1 MENPKPPSQ
10 SFEVIRAQTP
20 GQIRSCYPVICQLR
34 PHLASEHS
42 FVEQVQRQ
50 AKQGYQLVYLHE
62 NAQVKA
68 VAGYRFLE
76 CLAWGKILYIDDLV
90 TDGSARN
97 RGFGSVLLT
106 EIIDEARKAQ
116 CDQVHLDSGPHRH
129 EAHRLYLNHGFQI
142 CAYHFA
148 LKL

>member
-1 MENPKPPSQ
+1 MKNPEPMLKS
-10 SFEVIRAQTP
+10 SAVIRAQTAD
-20 GQIRSCYPVICQLR
+20 QIRSCYPVIRQLR
-34 PHLASEHS
+34 PHLSNERS
-42 FVEQVQRQ
+42 FVEQIQRQ
-50 AKQGYQLVYLHE
+50 AQQGYQLVYLQE
-62 NAQVKA
+62 GAQVKA
-68 VAGYRFLE
+68 VAGYRFQE

-97 RGFGSVLLT
+97 QGFASALLT

-116 CDQVHLDSGPHRH
+116 CDQVHLDSGPQRH

-142 CAYHFA
+142 CAYHFS